1 MMRRAVSGPETIVKR
16 REGTDGRAAIGRKS
30 LINASRFIRRASET
44 QDIFIFY
51 FYFYFLMNNE
61 KANSVATFSLVRHCD
76 TNDR

>member
-30 LINASRFIRRASET
+30 LINASRFIRRARET
-44 QDIFIFY
+44 QDIFI